1 MDIRDFLSR
10 LRVDSGPNGK
20 GEYMCRCPAHDDK
33 NASLCVRDGEKGI
46 VLKCQAGCDVQSVVS
61 AMGLKMRDLFHEQ
74 QQTSSTQNHKA
85 PAAKPAAKPSGAKK
99 PRGKFVCAYQYTD
112 ESGKVLFEACRYQRP
127 DGDKTFSLRQ
137 PDPTDPSG
145 YKWTK
150 DGARLVLYR
159 LPEVLK
165 AIKDGRPV
173 FVCEGEKDCDNMAKL
188 GYVATT
194 NPMGAG
200 KWHVGDYTPSL
211 KGADLYIIP
220 DNDDVGRDHA
230 KSVAQAAV
238 KVAKAVHIIDLSKG
252 CEKLPPKGDAS
263 DFFELLGESAG
274 RAALEKLM
282 QTAEAFEA
290 DAIAQRDAAAEYYS
304 KVYGYCV
311 SNGRICQE
319 TADGPKPLAN
329 FVAVPRAVVAQDDG
343 VNVNKIM
350 VIDGWDA
357 LGAPLP
363 RVQIKAAQFSGMNW
377 VAEKWDF
384 AASIMPGN
392 TVKDKIRYAISEVG
406 RMTAKRIT
414 EYSHTGWRQIG
425 GKWAYLY
432 QGGAIGVDNVTVDLG
447 SGLNG
452 YRLDGSGAEGW
463 DKLTYLDGAE
473 VTLTIGNVIAEH
485 VAIPL
490 LGTIFLAPLREFLA
504 ATGIAPAYALFLL
517 GGTGTRKS
525 TALALALSHF
535 GNFTGKSLP
544 ASFND
549 TANFI
554 RKKAFLLK
562 DAPIVVDDYHP
573 VTSLQERKKM
583 EATAQSLARAFGDG
597 AERGRMK
604 ADLTLQEAMPPR
616 GVAIISGEDT
626 PGVGESGM
634 ARFYVV
640 NVGKG
645 DVPANESLTA
655 MQELAR
661 LGYLQKS
668 MRGYI
673 VWLSKQVE
681 KLPQML
687 HDAFIRSR
695 AEALERTKGQH
706 GRTAEAIAH
715 MMVGYECML
724 YYLRDV
730 GALTDDEA
738 RKAYTHAWGVVT
750 DNSARQAAEM
760 KEDRPSKIFLST
772 ISELLIAKSVGIKDI
787 TMPTAEGT
795 PSGTGPRDM
804 IGYMDSEFY
813 YLMPNVAYRAVA
825 KLCNDQG
832 QAFPLTAKMLYKQ
845 MREDGILTA
854 ETTTATSA
862 TRPKWID
869 GKTQRLLWIPRR
881 YIDGPKAAQTQ
892 QKMDFSGFTRVDDS
906 ELPEE
911 FR

>member
-46 VLKCQAGCDVQSVVS
+46 VLKCQAGCDVESVVS

-74 QQTSSTQNHKA
+74 QQTSSTQNRKT

-150 DGARLVLYR
+150 EGARLVLYR

-645 DVPANESLTA
+645 KVTVKISGIAASAASVIA
-655 MQELAR
+655 MAGDEVLMSPVAYMMIHDPWTYAMGNAR
-661 LGYLQKS
+661 EMEHQA
-668 MRGYI
+668 
-673 VWLSKQVE
+673 QVLRE
-681 KLPQML
+681 IGEGL
-687 HDAFIRSR
+687 
-695 AEALERTKGQH
+695 
-706 GRTAEAIAH
+706 IA
-715 MMVGYECML
+715 
-724 YYLRDV
+724 
-730 GALTDDEA
+730 
-738 RKAYTHAWGVVT
+738 AYTTKTGKSRDEIA
-750 DNSARQAAEM
+750 DLLAAETYM
-760 KEDRPSKIFLST
+760 N
-772 ISELLIAKSVGIKDI
+772 
-787 TMPTAEGT
+787 AEQ
-795 PSGTGPRDM
+795 
-804 IGYMDSEFY
+804 
-813 YLMPNVAYRAVA
+813 AV
-825 KLCNDQG
+825 
-832 QAFPLTAKMLYKQ
+832 
-845 MREDGILTA
+845 REGFADGILYEEA
-854 ETTTATSA
+854 QEPAQQPQQA
-862 TRPKWID
+862 MMM
-869 GKTQRLLWIPRR
+869 QARR
-881 YIDGPKAAQTQ
+881 YGPAAICAMVRAADATHAEGAALEFSIRPSAVGPQADLESLRDSNLSAAQNPDAKRRAEIAQ
-892 QKMDFSGFTRVDDS
+892 RAQIIADCGAALEFSIRPSAVG
-906 ELPEE
+906 L
-911 FR
+911 